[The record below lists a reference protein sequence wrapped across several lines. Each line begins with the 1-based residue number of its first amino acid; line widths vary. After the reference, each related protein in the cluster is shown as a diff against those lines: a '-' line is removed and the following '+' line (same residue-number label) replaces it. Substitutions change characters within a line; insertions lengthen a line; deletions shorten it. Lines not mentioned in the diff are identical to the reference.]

1 MIIARQKRKEN
12 ICEYLLYMWQ
22 VEDLIR
28 ANHFDMDE
36 IRDKVIARY
45 NQPDEVKEEIAR
57 WYEELIEMM
66 RSEGVKES
74 GHIQLNKNVIITL
87 TDLHLRLLKSPKE
100 MIYGA
105 AYYKTLPYIVQLRA
119 KSGGNDIPELE
130 TCFTAVYGYLML
142 RMQGKEISAETLD
155 GIKQISSFLALL
167 AEKYRADMNGEIE
180 LEDE

>member
-45 NQPDEVKEEIAR
+45 NQPDEVKEEITR

-105 AYYKTLPYIVQLRA
+105 AFYKTLPYIVQLRA

-167 AEKYRADMNGEIE
+167 AEKYRADMNGELE

>member
-66 RSEGVKES
+66 RSEGIKES

-167 AEKYRADMNGEIE
+167 AEKYRADMNGELE